1 MTDSFVVTS
10 IVPVMH
16 FSFLLPTCRYT
27 KACMAAVFSLER
39 LWIFLTF
46 QKYICLPICLSVC
59 ACCLPICV
67 SVCLA
72 VCAWHLPICLS
83 VSSVNHL
90 AVFLSSVWCVFLYV
104 CLLCISIW
112 SVGLF
117 VCLKDCEWTV
127 PNLHRLVSVSL
138 LFLTHRT
145 SGLTLQLTLWMV
157 RVWTSPCV
165 VLIPS
170 LLVGEPLRAWV
181 LGWCTSL
188 DVCMN
193 CSSIVLTL
201 LLSILYCV
209 FTLDYEPSTMLCMPV
224 KVQREEGTKVIAV
237 AVACN
242 KNNKKM

>member
-1 MTDSFVVTS
+1 
-10 IVPVMH
+10 
-16 FSFLLPTCRYT
+16 
-27 KACMAAVFSLER
+27 MAAVFSLER

-59 ACCLPICV
+59 VCLLSTYLCV
-67 SVCLA
+67 CLSGCVCLSSAYLSVCLF
-72 VCAWHLPICLS
+72 CKS
-83 VSSVNHL
+83 FF
-90 AVFLSSVWCVFLYV
+90 VFSMMLFLYV
-104 CLLCISIW
+104 CLSCISIW
-112 SVGLF
+112 SVSLF

-127 PNLHRLVSVSL
+127 PNPHCLVSVPL
-138 LFLTHRT
+138 LFFTHRT

-157 RVWTSPCV
+157 RVWTFPCV

-193 CSSIVLTL
+193 CSSIMLTL